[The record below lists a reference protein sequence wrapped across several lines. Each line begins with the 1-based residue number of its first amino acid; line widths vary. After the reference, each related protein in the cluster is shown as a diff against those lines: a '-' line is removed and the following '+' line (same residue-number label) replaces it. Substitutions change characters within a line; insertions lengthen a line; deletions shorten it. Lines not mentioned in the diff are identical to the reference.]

1 MIATRVVRGP
11 SSTTSE
17 VRLQRHFASIC
28 TLRDCARD
36 VSWVDFGRRND
47 AKDQTRAGS
56 INKASETTAQFLV
69 IRLWRSAHVVKNKV
83 NRVVDF
89 LVDFESQRTYK
100 KAFS

>member
-1 MIATRVVRGP
+1 VG
-11 SSTTSE
+11 
-17 VRLQRHFASIC
+17 
-28 TLRDCARD
+28 
-36 VSWVDFGRRND
+36 FGRPND

-56 INKASETTAQFLV
+56 INNASETTAQFLV